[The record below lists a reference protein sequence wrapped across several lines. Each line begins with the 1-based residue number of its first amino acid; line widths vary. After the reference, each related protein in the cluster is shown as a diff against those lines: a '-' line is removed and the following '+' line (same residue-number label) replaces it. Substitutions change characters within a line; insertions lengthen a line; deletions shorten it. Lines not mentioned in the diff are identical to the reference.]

1 MQGKITKD
9 MLIEDALR
17 LDRNTLKIFTK
28 YGIDAC
34 CGSHDTI
41 EAESRKRRVDVNKII
56 TELNEVIQ
64 EV

>member
-1 MQGKITKD
+1 MNRKITKD
-9 MLIEDALR
+9 MLVEDALR
-17 LDRNTLKIFTK
+17 LDRNTLKVFTK

-41 EAESRKRRVDVNKII
+41 ETESRKRKVKVDKILA
-56 TELNEVIQ
+56 ELNEIIQ